1 MTEADPLT
9 LAFLEYAPEAAA
21 RVMQELPTGDV
32 AGFLDT
38 VPARL
43 AAPAVNA
50 LTGWHAARCLE
61 QIAPERA
68 ALILRQLS
76 FNDVTSVVRLMRA
89 DSFASICEELPGS
102 YARRL
107 RGALHYPAHQV
118 GAWIDPAVPVLACSD
133 TVDRA
138 LLVLRSGEPASHV
151 FLQADDDATF
161 AGGVRVCDV
170 LRADPSARL
179 DQLPVERFEPIS
191 NRASLATVNFD
202 ERWDES
208 LFLPVVGRRG
218 TVLGGL
224 SRQALRRG
232 LQQHQARA
240 GAPERTIPQQ
250 MASALLIA
258 SAGLLDLLTRSE
270 PAAPNPR
277 KGPMHTH
284 TTGPGPRS
292 LP

>member
-1 MTEADPLT
+1 MTKADGLT

-21 RVMQELPTGDV
+21 RVMQELPIEDV
-32 AGFLDT
+32 AGFLDS

-43 AAPAVNA
+43 AAPAVNS

-61 QIAPERA
+61 RIAPTRA
-68 ALILRQLS
+68 ALILRQLA
-76 FNDVTSVVRLMRA
+76 FNDVTSVVRLIRA
-89 DSFASICEELPGS
+89 DSFVAIGDELPGAF
-102 YARRL
+102 ARRL

-118 GAWIDPAVPVLACSD
+118 GAWIDPAVPVLALGD
-133 TVDRA
+133 TVERA

-170 LRADPSARL
+170 LRADASARL
-179 DQLPVERFEPIS
+179 GQLPAERFEPIS
-191 NRASLATVNFD
+191 NRASLAAVNFD
-202 ERWDES
+202 ERWDAS

-240 GAPERTIPQQ
+240 RAAERTIPQQ
-250 MASALLIA
+250 MISALGIA
-258 SAGLLDLLTRSE
+258 SAGMLELVTRAE

-277 KGPMHTH
+277 
-284 TTGPGPRS
+284 RS
-292 LP
+292 S